1 MKHDFA
7 VKSNKE
13 FGSMEDN
20 MFQPGSRRGQDFVQP
35 VPEND
40 APLYPE
46 DL

>member
-7 VKSNKE
+7 AKSNQE
-13 FGSMEDN
+13 FGSMEDQ
-20 MFQPGSRRGQDFVQP
+20 MFQPGSRGQDFVQP